1 MHVSRAPHLRVVALL
16 SVLAVLLAA
25 CGGDSGLDSSASD
38 AAAGGGE
45 SESGGDAAG
54 GGGGESG
61 GTIEFVHWRGE
72 DVEVL
77 EGIIAQFEEETGI
90 EVNQNVLPS
99 DSYNQQVQASL
110 VGGEGA
116 DVFTSFPGSQ
126 FFTLAE
132 SGVFA
137 DLTDVEFA
145 DRFVP
150 ELIEQGAQDGR
161 QLAFPYQL
169 VFNIPVYNVALF
181 EQYGLEPPADW
192 EGFLNVCRTLREN
205 GVDPIVFAGNV
216 SPSQFINPMLM
227 NNAPEEDIFEQVEA
241 GERQVTED
249 WFVTT
254 LSQIAELQ
262 ANECFQQ
269 DPLGT
274 RQEGAIALFA
284 QGNAGMLALGSYAM
298 ATVAQQNPDL
308 EMGLL
313 APITVSADEAEWEGI
328 NTTTFLLGVNANSD
342 QQEQAT
348 QFLEFLTRPEVASE
362 YANGTGQLLT
372 LEEVDYQTPALQAQT
387 EWIDRT
393 TRFQPR
399 FLIRNGE
406 IAEGLLTSV
415 EQVLG
420 GTPPE
425 EAAATYQAL
434 IDRARG
440 A

>member
-1 MHVSRAPHLRVVALL
+1 VSRIPMPRLAALL
-16 SVLAVLLAA
+16 AALTLLLAA
-25 CGGDSGLDSSASD
+25 CGGDSGLDSTASE
-38 AAAGGGE
+38 AAQGGE
-45 SESGGDAAG
+45 EGDGETAAEGGAG
-54 GGGGESG
+54 
-61 GTIEFVHWRGE
+61 TLEFVHWRGE

-77 EGIIAQFEEETGI
+77 EGIIEQFTEETGVD
-90 EVNQNVLPS
+90 VNMNVLPS
-99 DSYNQQVQASL
+99 NSYTQQVQPL
-110 VGGEGA
+110 LIGGEGA

-132 SGVFA
+132 SAVFA
-137 DLTDVEFA
+137 DLSDAEFI
-145 DRFVP
+145 DRFDP
-150 ELIEQGAQDGR
+150 ELIEQGAQDGT
-161 QLAFPYQL
+161 QLAVPYHL
-169 VFNIPVYNVALF
+169 VFNIPVYNRGVF
-181 EQYGLEPPADW
+181 EQYGLEVPEDW
-192 EGFLNVCRTLREN
+192 QGFLNVCRTLREN
-205 GVDPIVFAGNV
+205 DVDPIVFAGDV

-227 NNAPEEDIFEQVEA
+227 NNAPEEDIFAQVEA

-262 ANECFQQ
+262 ADDCFQQ

-298 ATVAQQNPDL
+298 ATVAAQNPDL

-313 APITVSADEAEWEGI
+313 APITVPADQAVWEGI
-328 NTTTFLLGVNANSD
+328 NTTTFMLAVNANSD

-348 QFLEFLTRPEVASE
+348 QFVEFLTRPEVAAQ

-372 LEEVDYQTPALQAQT
+372 VADVRYETPELQTQS
-387 EWIDRT
+387 EWIERE

-399 FLIRNGE
+399 FLIQNGE
-406 IAEGLLTSV
+406 IAEGLITSV

-420 GTPPE
+420 GTPPQ